1 MGTSLSSTR
10 SVSSGTLG
18 LSAMLGLAFSF
29 GILEMV
35 GGFVKVDCGTGR
47 SYTVPRIKSRS
58 RAPQPIHPSPA
69 STIEPSNSAGE
80 LQYLG

>member
-18 LSAMLGLAFSF
+18 LSAMLGLAFNF

-35 GGFVKVDCGTGR
+35 GGLVEVDCGTGR
-47 SYTVPRIKSRS
+47 LYR
-58 RAPQPIHPSPA
+58 
-69 STIEPSNSAGE
+69 
-80 LQYLG
+80 